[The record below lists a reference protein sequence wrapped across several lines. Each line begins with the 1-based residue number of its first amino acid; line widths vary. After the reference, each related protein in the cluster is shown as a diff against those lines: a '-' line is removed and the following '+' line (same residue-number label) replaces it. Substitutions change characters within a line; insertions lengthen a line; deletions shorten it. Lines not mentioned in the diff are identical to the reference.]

1 MTRYILLRLG
11 LGVITVW
18 GVVTA
23 VFLALHAVPGNPA
36 AIILQ
41 GGAGG
46 GDVDPAAVAALNKQL
61 GLDKPLLVQYATYL
75 GQLVTGNLGNSIK
88 YSQPVTE
95 IIAAPL
101 GNTVV
106 LVIMAVIIGGVI
118 GVAFGTLS
126 GSRPGSMLDRIVSG
140 LVAVAVSTPGFV
152 IAIFLSLFIGLSL
165 GWFPSIGYADPADGI
180 GDFLYHAFLPS
191 LALSLGF
198 LAIIGRVTRTSV
210 LSVRREDWVRT
221 ATGMGLSGA
230 RVFRR
235 HVFRNAV
242 NPVITVAGVQFG
254 ALLGA
259 TVLIEQVFNWPG
271 IGSTLLNAINSRDYP
286 LVQGIVIVFAIVF
299 IVTNLLVDLLYPL
312 LDPRVER

>member
-11 LGVITVW
+11 LGVVTVW

-23 VFLALHAVPGNPA
+23 VFLALHSVPGSPA
-36 AIILQ
+36 QIILQ

-46 GDVDPAAVAALNKQL
+46 GDVDPAAVAALEKEL
-61 GLDKPLLVQYATYL
+61 GLDKPVLVQYVTYL
-75 GQLVTGNLGNSIK
+75 GHLLVGDLGTSIK
-88 YSQPVTE
+88 YSAPVTE

-101 GNTVV
+101 GNTVMLVV
-106 LVIMAVIIGGVI
+106 LAVIIGGAI
-118 GVAFGTLS
+118 GLLFGMLS
-126 GSRPGSMLDRIVSG
+126 GNWPGSVLDRIISG
-140 LVAVAVSTPGFV
+140 LIAVAVSTPGFV

-165 GWFPSIGYADPADGI
+165 GWFPSIGYTSPADDF
-180 GDFLYHAFLPS
+180 GDFLYHAMLPS
-191 LALSLGF
+191 LALSFGF
-198 LAIIGRVTRTSV
+198 IAIIGRVTRTSV

-221 ATGMGLSGA
+221 ARGMGLRGT

-235 HVFRNAV
+235 HVFRNAM
-242 NPVITVAGVQFG
+242 NPVVTVAGLQFG

-271 IGSTLLNAINSRDYP
+271 IGSTLLNAINGRDYP

-299 IVTNLLVDLLYPL
+299 IVTSLLVDLLYPL

>member
-1 MTRYILLRLG
+1 MTRYLLLRLG
-11 LGVITVW
+11 LGIVTVW

-23 VFLALHAVPGNPA
+23 VFLALHSVPGSPA
-36 AIILQ
+36 QVILQ

-46 GDVDPAAVAALNKQL
+46 GDVDPAAVAALNKEL
-61 GLDKPLLVQYATYL
+61 GLDKPLLVQYVTYL
-75 GQLVTGNLGNSIK
+75 GHLLTGDLGNSIK
-88 YSQPVTE
+88 YSAPVTE

-101 GNTVV
+101 GNTVMLVV
-106 LVIMAVIIGGVI
+106 LAVIIGGVI
-118 GVAFGTLS
+118 GLVFGILS
-126 GSRPGSMLDRIVSG
+126 GNWPGSVLDRIVSG
-140 LVAVAVSTPGFV
+140 LIAVAVSTPGFV
-152 IAIFLSLFIGLSL
+152 IAIFLSLFVGLSL
-165 GWFPSIGYADPADGI
+165 GWFPSIGYTAPTDDF

-191 LALSLGF
+191 LALSFGF
-198 LAIIGRVTRTSV
+198 IAIIGRVTRTSV

-221 ATGMGLSGA
+221 ARGMGLSGG

-242 NPVITVAGVQFG
+242 NPVVTVAGLQFG

-271 IGSTLLNAINSRDYP
+271 IGSTLLNAINGRDYP
-286 LVQGIVIVFAIVF
+286 LVQGIVIVFAVVF
-299 IVTNLLVDLLYPL
+299 IVTSLLVDLLYPL